1 MKTYLVGIGG
11 EPRENHI
18 ECDDIEEA
26 RDVCM
31 GMARDVAVHYDID
44 PDTVSLYE
52 NMDGEQGACP
62 MGDDGAYWPH
72 IEIEVEDEN

>member
-11 EPRENHI
+11 EPKENYT
-18 ECDDIEEA
+18 ECDDIEDA
-26 RDVCM
+26 RDTCM
-31 GMARDVAVHYDID
+31 GMARDVAVDRGID

-52 NMDGEQGACP
+52 NMGDEQGACP

-72 IEIEVEDEN
+72 IVVKS